1 MIKLKKKNQKSEQK
15 INIFDI
21 IKKSII
27 HNESLQY

>member
-27 HNESLQY
+27 QNESLQY